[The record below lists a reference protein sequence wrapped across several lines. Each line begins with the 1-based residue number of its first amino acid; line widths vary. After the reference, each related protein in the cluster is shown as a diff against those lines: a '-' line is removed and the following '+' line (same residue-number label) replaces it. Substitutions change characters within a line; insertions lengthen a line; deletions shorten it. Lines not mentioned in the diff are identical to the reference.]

1 MLMLILNLG
10 PIFVISTIQTIAVWV
25 LPVLLAITLHEAA
38 HAYAAHRLG
47 DNTAKMLGRLSL
59 NPIRHIDLIGT
70 ILVPILVGVFSQ
82 FQFVFGWAKPVPIN
96 YNQLHHPKRDM
107 ALVAAA
113 GPVSN
118 LAMALFW
125 ATLLKIGL
133 LLDPRTSMLA
143 LFLALSGQAGILVN
157 LILAFLNLIPIPPLD
172 GSRVLTHFLSPRLAE
187 KYLKIEPFGLIIIL
201 ALLATNIL
209 SLILTPPLVGSLHLI
224 NLIFN
229 LH

>member
-1 MLMLILNLG
+1 
-10 PIFVISTIQTIAVWV
+10 VISTIQTIAIWI

-70 ILVPILVGVFSQ
+70 LLVPILVGIFSQ
-82 FQFVFGWAKPVPIN
+82 FQFIFGWAKPVPIN
-96 YNQLHHPKRDM
+96 YSQLHHPQRDM

-113 GPVSN
+113 GPLSN
-118 LAMALFW
+118 FMMALFW
-125 ATLLKIGL
+125 AGSFKIGL
-133 LLDPRTSMLA
+133 LLDPRTSTFA

-157 LILAFLNLIPIPPLD
+157 LILAFLNLIPVPPLD
-172 GSRVLTHFLSPRLAE
+172 GSRILTLFLSPHLATQ
-187 KYLKIEPFGLIIIL
+187 YLKIEPFGLIIIL

-209 SLILTPPLVGSLHLI
+209 GFILTPPIEGSIHLI
-224 NLIFN
+224 NLVLNI
-229 LH
+229 H